1 MKLVDMRG
9 LKLRLLG
16 GTGSSPVTG
25 TLLRLRTILYS
36 SFAFLI
42 TGVVFFDFDELVD
55 GLFAEWQNFSMSF
68 PRFMDAHTS
77 DYFFVILPFQ
87 IHFFWYWVLHTL
99 FFYVAIF
106 FLGFYVAFYV
116 ITRNKK

>member
-1 MKLVDMRG
+1 MMKLVDMRG

-25 TLLRLRTILYS
+25 TLLRLRTILHS

-55 GLFAEWQNFSMSF
+55 
-68 PRFMDAHTS
+68 
-77 DYFFVILPFQ
+77 
-87 IHFFWYWVLHTL
+87 
-99 FFYVAIF
+99 
-106 FLGFYVAFYV
+106 
-116 ITRNKK
+116 